1 MMRMQLWQWIVV
13 GAVALLCV
21 GYMSFA
27 VVRMFGRRA
36 EAPATLRLATAFES
50 ANVGAEVPPGAQA
63 FDGFSYRVPGR
74 FAGRVRIMVRDDRVS
89 IAGPRIPAG
98 LYGFWIWLQVV
109 PLALVPAAFVAAA
122 VKLDWRWLLAGVGL
136 FALNMVISSVGAGI
150 WPGFGETDYID
161 AGRFKAVEFGR
172 AQVHEVKI
180 GEGWA
185 DGGIDVVVVPV
196 KKGIDGLARNRAVSF
211 YAPDDDGRK
220 VRYAFHMTNEADA
233 TRLAELLR

>member
-74 FAGRVRIMVRDDRVS
+74 FAGRHGRRSGIR
-89 IAGPRIPAG
+89 GP
-98 LYGFWIWLQVV
+98 
-109 PLALVPAAFVAAA
+109 
-122 VKLDWRWLLAGVGL
+122 
-136 FALNMVISSVGAGI
+136 SEC
-150 WPGFGETDYID
+150 PGECGPCIQQ
-161 AGRFKAVEFGR
+161 R
-172 AQVHEVKI
+172 ANSH
-180 GEGWA
+180 W
-185 DGGIDVVVVPV
+185 
-196 KKGIDGLARNRAVSF
+196 
-211 YAPDDDGRK
+211 
-220 VRYAFHMTNEADA
+220 
-233 TRLAELLR
+233 